1 VVSAAPF
8 RREFPNGLAEL
19 PAVRADLRVWLDH
32 AVDDESARDD
42 LVLAGTELVAD
53 VARHDGPGVIRLQA
67 WAEERTVVV
76 EISGP
81 ARPAAPVRV
90 VLDLDDSTWVRDAGM
105 RILQGLCDE
114 VAVSTEPDLRR
125 VQCRKNVSGARGRWA
140 SA

>member
-1 VVSAAPF
+1 VVSAAPL